1 MSYSAISSFAREPLE
16 KHYWFQEGPGVRNW
30 QFTTSGIK
38 LLNVG
43 NITTAGHLDL
53 GKTSIHLSVEEVDR
67 TYRHFLLDA
76 GDLVIA
82 SSGISF
88 DIDGLLRTKTAFI
101 NQKELP
107 LCLNTSTIRFKS
119 KDEELASLRFLRYW
133 FDAQDFRLQIT
144 RLVTGSAQQNFG
156 PSHLKQLTIPFPS
169 LPEQKRIAAILDKAD
184 RLRRQRRLAQ
194 TLSDS
199 FLQSVFIKMFGDGKS
214 VPFVNVVQDPSE
226 IIKKWRWAKL
236 KTVAKLTTGHTPS
249 RNISDYWGGDI
260 PWITTTDIRKL
271 DGTVATKTS
280 EQTNALGIKNSS
292 AVVHPANTV
301 CLCRTA
307 SVGFVTMMGK
317 PMATSQDFVN
327 WTCGDELNPFYLMFA
342 LIFSRPYIKSLSS
355 GTTHKTIYFPTV
367 EEFQTLIP
375 PLPLQEK
382 FAAIVQKFE
391 RIRRQQREATRQAE
405 HLFQTLLHRAFNGSL

>member
-1 MSYSAISSFAREPLE
+1 MKEVFIGDVCTINPRIDKDDLLKQTCSFVPMDHVGDEFGTIEKQSVRATQEVKKGFTFFRERDVIIAKITPCMENGKIALA
-16 KHYWFQEGPGVRNW
+16 KNLIN
-30 QFTTSGIK
+30 GIGFGSTEFHVLRANDK
-38 LLNVG
+38 D
-43 NITTAGHLDL
+43 I
-53 GKTSIHLSVEEVDR
+53 
-67 TYRHFLLDA
+67 
-76 GDLVIA
+76 IA
-82 SSGISF
+82 
-88 DIDGLLRTKTAFI
+88 
-101 NQKELP
+101 EWVYY
-107 LCLNTSTIRFKS
+107 
-119 KDEELASLRFLRYW
+119 FLRQNSVRD
-133 FDAQDFRLQIT
+133 DAERHM
-144 RLVTGSAQQNFG
+144 TGSAGQQRVPTSYFQTE
-156 PSHLKQLTIPFPS
+156 LKISLTS

-184 RLRRQRRLAQ
+184 RLRRQRRFAQ

-226 IIKKWRWAKL
+226 IIKKWHWAKL

-249 RNISDYWGGDI
+249 RNVSDYWGGDI

-280 EQTNALGIKNSS
+280 ELTNALGIKNSS
-292 AVVHPANTV
+292 AVVHPVNTV

-375 PLPLQEK
+375 PLPLQEE

-405 HLFQTLLHRAFNGSL
+405 HLFQTLLHRAFRGEL